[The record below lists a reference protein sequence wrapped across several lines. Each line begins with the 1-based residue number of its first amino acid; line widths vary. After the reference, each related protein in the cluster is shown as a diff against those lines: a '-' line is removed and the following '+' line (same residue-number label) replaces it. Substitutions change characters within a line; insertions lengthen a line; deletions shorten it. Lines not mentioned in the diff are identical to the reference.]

1 MDTLFFE
8 GTTVNPLGYCHR
20 PIIVKDL
27 SVLLGNVL
35 YQLKECANCIRDDIL
50 DQDVVL
56 IWGWAEKRVITG
68 ADILGRL
75 LKGI

>member
-35 YQLKECANCIRDDIL
+35 YQLKECANCIRDDIV

-56 IWGWAEKRVITG
+56 I
-68 ADILGRL
+68 
-75 LKGI
+75 